1 MKESAK
7 TLPDE
12 SYSVS
17 EAARHLGV
25 SIPTAK
31 RMVADGQLEAF
42 RTPGGHLRIVAE
54 SIEALREQ
62 GQRPRPVRE
71 ASLVLHNRRERLEE
85 LTIEAQELRA
95 KRELEKLRREQAE
108 EEEQRQAEA
117 EARER
122 EAAEQREAA
131 RLEQRRFEREQQ
143 RELDRQE
150 AEREQA
156 EFHSRWLGAVAQ
168 ALSATEAR
176 WLSAAER
183 KEILLEHQVKV
194 IDSLD
199 PSLKVTK

>member
-1 MKESAK
+1 MKKSAK
-7 TLPDE
+7 TPPDE
-12 SYSVS
+12 SRSVS
-17 EAARHLGV
+17 EAARVLGV
-25 SIPTAK
+25 SIPTAR

-62 GQRPRPVRE
+62 AQRPRPVRE

-117 EARER
+117 EARDL

-131 RLEQRRFEREQQ
+131 RLEQRHFEREQQ
-143 RELDRQE
+143 RELERQE
-150 AEREQA
+150 AEHEQT
-156 EFHSRWLGAVAQ
+156 EFHCRWLGTVTQ
-168 ALSATEAR
+168 TLSAREAS
-176 WLSAAER
+176 WL
-183 KEILLEHQVKV
+183 
-194 IDSLD
+194 
-199 PSLKVTK
+199 